1 MRDNSAV
8 ARRLVPST
16 ARPALIRAA
25 RRAGDDYGAPGE
37 PDWRQVDWRAHLH
50 DIELDGRRVHYVDLG
65 QGEGPP
71 VVFVHGLGGCWQN
84 WLENLPAVARRRRAL
99 ALDLPGFGRSEL
111 PTGEVSITN
120 YARTVE
126 GLCAALELGPV
137 AVVGNS
143 MGGFV
148 AADLPLHFPERV
160 ERLVLVAAAGITIT
174 DLRREPARTFMR
186 LGAAVAAAGA
196 RRIEAFLARPV
207 TRQAAFGWVVRHPTR
222 LAPDLLW
229 EQAQGTGAPGF
240 LLALDALRTY
250 DFRDRLPE
258 IACPTL
264 VVQGT
269 HDMLVPERDA
279 YEFERLIPR
288 SQTLIMQDTGHLPM
302 LERAPTFNQALL
314 EFLDAPAAD
323 AAPPGEQVVVS

>member
-1 MRDNSAV
+1 V
-8 ARRLVPST
+8 ARIVPSH

-25 RRAGDDYGAPGE
+25 RRAGDDYGAPAH

-50 DIELDGRRVHYVDLG
+50 DVELDGRRIHYVDLG

-84 WLENLPAVARRRRAL
+84 WLENLPAVAERRRAL
-99 ALDLPGFGRSEL
+99 ALDLPGFGLSAL
-111 PTGEVSITN
+111 PAGDITITT

-126 GLCAALELGPV
+126 GLCQALDLGPV
-137 AVVGNS
+137 VLVGNS

-148 AADLPLHFPERV
+148 AADVALHFPQRV
-160 ERLVLVAAAGITIT
+160 ERLVLVAAAGITVT
-174 DLRREPARTFMR
+174 DLRREPARTVMR
-186 LGAAVAAAGA
+186 LGGVVAAVGA
-196 RRIEAFLARPV
+196 RRIHQLLMRPV
-207 TRQAAFGWVVRHPTR
+207 TRQLAYGWVVRHPTR

-229 EQAQGTGAPGF
+229 EQAQGMGAPGYV
-240 LLALDALRTY
+240 LALDAVGSY

-269 HDMLVPERDA
+269 DDLLVPVRDA
-279 YEFERLIPR
+279 YEFEGLIPR

-302 LERAPTFNQALL
+302 LERAPTFNRALL
-314 EFLDAPAAD
+314 EFLDAPARE
-323 AAPPGEQVVVS
+323 AAPSGEQVVEA

>member
-1 MRDNSAV
+1 M
-8 ARRLVPST
+8 ARIAPST
-16 ARPALIRAA
+16 ARPALIRSARAA
-25 RRAGDDYGAPGE
+25 GEDYGAPAT
-37 PDWRQVDWRAHLH
+37 PDWREVDWRAHLH
-50 DIELDGRRVHYVDLG
+50 DRQLDGRRVHYVDLG
-65 QGEGPP
+65 EGEGPP

-84 WLENLPAVARRRRAL
+84 WLENLPAVAERRRVV

-111 PTGEVSITN
+111 PAGELTITN
-120 YARTVE
+120 YTHTVE
-126 GLCAALELGPV
+126 ALCDALDLGPV
-137 AVVGNS
+137 VVVGNS

-148 AADLPLHFPERV
+148 AADMPLHFPDRV
-160 ERLVLVAAAGITIT
+160 ERLALVAAAGITVT

-186 LGAAVAAAGA
+186 LGAVVAAIGA
-196 RRIEAFLARPV
+196 KRIEHFLVRPV
-207 TRQAAFGWVVRHPTR
+207 TRQLAYGWVVRHPTR

-229 EQAQGTGAPGF
+229 EQAQGMGAPGF
-240 LLALDALRTY
+240 VLALDALGNY

-269 HDMLVPERDA
+269 DDIVVPERDA

-288 SQTLIMQDTGHLPM
+288 SRTLIMKDTGHLPM

-314 EFLDAPAAD
+314 EFLEAPAAE
-323 AAPPGEQVVVS
+323 AAPPGEQVVEA